1 MQNNKTALN
10 CKTFV
15 GTGHLANLISIIIQ
29 ALSKFYLF
37 CKLCDAPHSFHSE
50 SRDNNKG
57 LVQDVIKHYSSKHG
71 VKLKTS
77 DVRSSHFPGGKETF
91 KMNNINNFFKG
102 SQTLEMEQCFPLH
115 PTICN
120 SKWEEIET
128 NLGFYLL
135 YIAIIIITNENNNY
149 KIVAYNN
156 SWCSKVP
163 YWLQLTNAFYLECHS
178 HYLLSL

>member
-15 GTGHLANLISIIIQ
+15 GTGPLANLISIIIQ

-102 SQTLEMEQCFPLH
+102 SQTLGLVLE
-115 PTICN
+115 
-120 SKWEEIET
+120 S
-128 NLGFYLL
+128 
-135 YIAIIIITNENNNY
+135 IIIDDYRVIAAPRCVLSTSPW
-149 KIVAYNN
+149 KW
-156 SWCSKVP
+156 SS
-163 YWLQLTNAFYLECHS
+163 AFLCIRQYAIPSGKRLKQILVFIYFIS
-178 HYLLSL
+178 PLS